1 MKVSVDKEGCIS
13 CGICVNTCPEVFQ
26 FDEDDKSE
34 VISEPTSSN
43 ENDVQTAADSC
54 PASVIHVD

>member
-43 ENDVQTAADSC
+43 ENEFQTAADSC
-54 PASVIHVD
+54 PVSVIHVE

>member
-1 MKVSVDKEGCIS
+1 MKVTVDKEGCIS

-43 ENDVQTAADSC
+43 EDEVQTAADSC
-54 PASVIHVD
+54 PVSVIHVE

>member
-43 ENDVQTAADSC
+43 ENEVQTAADSC
-54 PASVIHVD
+54 PVSVIHVE

>member
-54 PASVIHVD
+54 PVSVIHVE

>member
-1 MKVSVDKEGCIS
+1 MKVSVDREGCIS

-43 ENDVQTAADSC
+43 ENEVQTAADSC
-54 PASVIHVD
+54 PVSVIHVE

>member
-1 MKVSVDKEGCIS
+1 MKVTVDKEGCIS
-13 CGICVNTCPEVFQ
+13 CGICVNTCPDVFQ

-43 ENDVQTAADSC
+43 EDEVQLAADSC
-54 PASVIHVD
+54 PVSVIHID

>member
-54 PASVIHVD
+54 PVLVIHID

>member
-26 FDEDDKSE
+26 FDENDKSE

-43 ENDVQTAADSC
+43 ENEVQTAADSC
-54 PASVIHVD
+54 PVSVIHVE

>member
-43 ENDVQTAADSC
+43 EDEVQTAADSC
-54 PASVIHVD
+54 PVSVIHVE